1 MKSAAMQANRSSQ
14 RRSNLRRVF
23 GRPRPPGR
31 WKQALSGVLLLALGV
46 GLLVGL
52 MQLPERLDTL
62 LMVSTAIANLI
73 SGLSRLLTGLLQ
85 LLAVLLLVVVAI
97 GALVLLLAGG
107 VRLLRAV
114 LAPKPPTVRRQARP
128 NRR

>member
-1 MKSAAMQANRSSQ
+1 MHPNRSNQ
-14 RRSNLRRVF
+14 RRSKLRRVF
-23 GRPRPPGR
+23 GRPQRPGR
-31 WKQALSGVLLLALGV
+31 WTQALTGVLLLALGA
-46 GLLVGL
+46 GLLIGL

-73 SGLSRLLTGLLQ
+73 GGLSRFLTGLLQ

-114 LAPKPPTVRRQARP
+114 LAPTKPASRRPQRP
-128 NRR
+128 QRR